1 MNIFCRLAKQF
12 FMIRLICTLIIII
25 SMFSCSTKKDVL
37 YLQDSKELMSNS
49 FSYDDYKIKID
60 DILKINIKIPEGELL
75 IKNGSLQNVQ
85 NITKESSKLEGFQV
99 DSDGIL
105 NLPYVGKK
113 IVNGLSI
120 KELSDYLKNELEER
134 GILVNPTIDIK
145 LINAHF
151 TILGEVNNPGKH
163 EFLENNLN
171 IFEAIG
177 IAGDLT
183 INGKRNNII
192 LIREKNNNR
201 TVSEIDLTSAE
212 IFSSPYFQVVSG
224 DIIIVNPNTTRIKN
238 AGIIGNSGTLLSLL
252 SFLISSIIVIN
263 N

>member
-1 MNIFCRLAKQF
+1 
-12 FMIRLICTLIIII
+12 MIRVSITLIIII

-60 DILKINIKIPEGELL
+60 DILKINIKIPVGESL

-163 EFLENNLN
+163 EF
-171 IFEAIG
+171 
-177 IAGDLT
+177 
-183 INGKRNNII
+183 
-192 LIREKNNNR
+192 
-201 TVSEIDLTSAE
+201 
-212 IFSSPYFQVVSG
+212 
-224 DIIIVNPNTTRIKN
+224 
-238 AGIIGNSGTLLSLL
+238 
-252 SFLISSIIVIN
+252 
-263 N
+263 